1 MWHLIIL
8 VYHHIHSYLIHC
20 IFYHFIIMTFKSSI
34 SWPLEIIWS
43 WLQNTR
49 ILFKNNSFQPFQ
61 FCLRSQFSA
70 LKAVG
75 SPPQYRLDNV
85 GLWAID
91 QSTDTECSLFHL
103 QPYIQ
108 VRGAQENQI
117 SQDGENSLCQI
128 NPGQGR
134 TREWWVCDCQ
144 NQWNKILKMVK
155 EVTSRSKSRLGAPKR
170 VTIS

>member
-1 MWHLIIL
+1 MWAIL
-8 VYHHIHSYLIHC
+8 VSSYVTFDYFGVSPHSYLIHC

-49 ILFKNNSFQPFQ
+49 ILFKNNLFQSFQ

-117 SQDGENSLCQI
+117 SQDGENSLFQI

-144 NQWNKILKMVK
+144 NLDISETKF
-155 EVTSRSKSRLGAPKR
+155 SRFWKKSHPGLHQ
-170 VTIS
+170 V